1 MSKLAYVVAID
12 GPSGGGKSTLAENI
26 KKKFVSMG
34 VTVGIIN
41 IDRFYANSGEQE
53 ERNYDEPR
61 AFDSEYMK
69 NILMQAINGQTVR
82 LPRYDYVNHCRDP
95 NITDEFLPVDI
106 IIVEGILVYW
116 WPELRELYNLAVYV
130 DVKQE
135 ECLIR
140 RTMRDIT
147 ERGRTMESVFNQ
159 FRETVSPA
167 FEMYIYPLKKIIAET
182 GGIIIP
188 KGGNNQQGHSNIIGR
203 IAYDLGLITH
213 DSL

>member
-1 MSKLAYVVAID
+1 M
-12 GPSGGGKSTLAENI
+12 
-26 KKKFVSMG
+26 
-34 VTVGIIN
+34 
-41 IDRFYANSGEQE
+41 R
-53 ERNYDEPR
+53 
-61 AFDSEYMK
+61 
-69 NILMQAINGQTVR
+69 AINGQTVR

-116 WPELRELYNLAVYV
+116 WTELRELYNLAVYV

>member
-69 NILMQAINGQTVR
+69 NILMRAINGQTVR

-116 WPELRELYNLAVYV
+116 WTELRELYNLAVYV